1 MVRDVLFRMVIL
13 CPKNCWVMML
23 GDFLFVWWMFILM
36 GGFERFFFC
45 EGNVLSFARKRG
57 HPVIYDGCW
66 ICYGLIHWMD
76 VLENIIPIWP

>member
-1 MVRDVLFRMVIL
+1 
-13 CPKNCWVMML
+13 MML

>member
-36 GGFERFFFC
+36 GGFERFFFAKETC
-45 EGNVLSFARKRG
+45 CLLPEKE
-57 HPVIYDGCW
+57 VIR
-66 ICYGLIHWMD
+66 
-76 VLENIIPIWP
+76 

>member
-36 GGFERFFFC
+36 GGFERFVFF
-45 EGNVLSFARKRG
+45 LRRKRAG
-57 HPVIYDGCW
+57 LLPEKEVIR
-66 ICYGLIHWMD
+66 
-76 VLENIIPIWP
+76 